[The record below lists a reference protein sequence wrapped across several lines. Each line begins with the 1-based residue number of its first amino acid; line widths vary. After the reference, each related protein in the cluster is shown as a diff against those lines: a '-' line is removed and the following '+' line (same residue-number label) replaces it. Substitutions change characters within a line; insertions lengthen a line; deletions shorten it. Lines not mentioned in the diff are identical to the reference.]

1 VVLSALGPAPL
12 SRVVAEGFHIPS
24 IGTYLVAAVPTAQF
38 PRPAGPSR
46 STSAPLATWRPVA
59 SYSVADLYAEIVP
72 RLRARLGLPTTDS
85 AWLDPPEGRPIWH
98 RFSRTVVPRR
108 MTGPRRCA

>member
-1 VVLSALGPAPL
+1 MVLSALGPAPL
-12 SRVVAEGFHIPS
+12 SRVVAEGFDIPS

-46 STSAPLATWRPVA
+46 SAPLATWRPVA
-59 SYSVADLYAEIVP
+59 SYLAADLYAEIVP

-85 AWLDPPEGRPIWH
+85 AWLDPPEGRPICR
-98 RFSRTVVPRR
+98 RFTRTVVPRR